1 LPAILTLA
9 VGQEPKGETMKQVTM
24 LAMSE
29 PAQLDAEKLEQLYEE
44 LGDSAAEDVVCRAM
58 EELAVKLAQTD
69 RLYRSGQIAEM
80 RKTVRSMGAIAGQ
93 IGMGTLARVAGDV
106 LACVDANDGTALAA
120 VLQRLMRMGESSLTQ
135 IWQLQDLSI

>member
-1 LPAILTLA
+1 
-9 VGQEPKGETMKQVTM
+9 MKQVTM

-93 IGMGTLARVAGDV
+93 IGIGTLARVAGDV

>member
-1 LPAILTLA
+1 MAPI
-9 VGQEPKGETMKQVTM
+9 
-24 LAMSE
+24 
-29 PAQLDAEKLEQLYEE
+29 
-44 LGDSAAEDVVCRAM
+44 
-58 EELAVKLAQTD
+58 AQTD

>member
-1 LPAILTLA
+1 MFTLA

-135 IWQLQDLSI
+135 IWQLQDLSL

>member
-1 LPAILTLA
+1 
-9 VGQEPKGETMKQVTM
+9 MKQVTM

-120 VLQRLMRMGESSLTQ
+120 CASAADADGRELTHPNLAVTGSFDLRHKNVVRSSL
-135 IWQLQDLSI
+135 

>member
-1 LPAILTLA
+1 
-9 VGQEPKGETMKQVTM
+9 MKQVTM

-69 RLYRSGQIAEM
+69 AQ
-80 RKTVRSMGAIAGQ
+80 VRSKGRGVT
-93 IGMGTLARVAGDV
+93 G
-106 LACVDANDGTALAA
+106 
-120 VLQRLMRMGESSLTQ
+120 
-135 IWQLQDLSI
+135 

>member
-1 LPAILTLA
+1 
-9 VGQEPKGETMKQVTM
+9 MKQVTM

-120 VLQRLMRMGESSLTQ
+120 VLQRLMRMGESLLTQ
-135 IWQLQDLSI
+135 IWQSGSFDLRHKNVVRSSL

>member
-1 LPAILTLA
+1 MFTLA

>member
-1 LPAILTLA
+1 
-9 VGQEPKGETMKQVTM
+9 MKQVTM

-93 IGMGTLARVAGDV
+93 IGMARWHASRGMFWLV
-106 LACVDANDGTALAA
+106 LMSMMARRWRPCFSG
-120 VLQRLMRMGESSLTQ
+120 
-135 IWQLQDLSI
+135 

>member
-1 LPAILTLA
+1 LPVIFTLA